1 LVSPPLGYIF
11 IEFEIYIMEKDL
23 AKQVANQIA
32 MRKLGLMH
40 MRIPYDGYLEDEY
53 NILQA
58 MNHGPDELVK

>member
-1 LVSPPLGYIF
+1 
-11 IEFEIYIMEKDL
+11 MEKDL